1 MAHGVALVDAQ
12 VKEMRETY
20 KTCLEEREGLAQFLG

>member
-1 MAHGVALVDAQ
+1 MEFAAPVDAAQ

-20 KTCLEEREGLAQFLG
+20 KTCLAEREGLAQFLG